1 MGEVWESSS
10 AKGGARLVLLALADF
25 ANDDG
30 HCYPSLERLAL
41 KSALSER
48 NVQLIL
54 RQLEQK
60 GELVTLTGAGRGHVN
75 AYWVLPPATV
85 ARLTLE
91 GKTAKNFHPLGRR
104 EERVKG
110 ATEKVK
116 KDAQKVNSETEKV
129 KPTSPRT
136 IKNHQEP
143 SGTINPGEAEARVEE
158 LAPTAPSKSTAPTR
172 AAVSQE
178 SSADRATPGTADG
191 SAKNSGGAAS
201 AAWSVWLETNAVPAW
216 LELDAWTRWLRDL
229 DERKTRFTSARLEVQ
244 LQRLET
250 LSGAGES
257 QANLIARA
265 IGGGWETF
273 YPERAAHRDSSTP
286 MTKERANDPYG
297 RYR

>member
-41 KSALSER
+41 KSALTER

-54 RQLEQK
+54 RQLEAR
-60 GELVTLTGAGRGHVN
+60 GELVTLIGAGRGHVN

-91 GKTAKNFHPLGRR
+91 GKTAKNFHPLARR
-104 EERVKG
+104 EEKVKG
-110 ATEKVK
+110 ATERVK
-116 KDAQKVNSETEKV
+116 PDAQTVKSTAEKV
-129 KPTSPRT
+129 KPVAPRT
-136 IKNHQEP
+136 VKNHQEP
-143 SGTINPGEAEARVEE
+143 LGTTNPGEAEVQDGQS
-158 LAPTAPSKSTAPTR
+158 APNDFSTPTAPTR
-172 AAVSQE
+172 AVVKQH
-178 SSADRATPGTADG
+178 SSADRTTPGTAEG
-191 SAKNSGGAAS
+191 SARNSGGAAS
-201 AAWSVWLETNAVPAW
+201 VAWTVWLETNAVPEW

-229 DERKTRFTSARLEVQ
+229 DERKTRFTSARLELQ
-244 LQRLET
+244 LQRLRA

-273 YPERAAHRDSSTP
+273 YPERAQQRDAAKPVTP
-286 MTKERANDPYG
+286 HHANDRYG